1 MNNRIL
7 SVEILNAPHFYTLYA
22 DGHEDT
28 MIEKPNGVELL
39 YPPHAVLFL
48 YYTFP
53 AHRRVYC
60 VRNSETGKSSLP
72 GLSMPVSILFKQY
85 ASRVDKTKR
94 AVSYLR
100 NTILIIHIHYL
111 IRFIHDLEYTCSQKA
126 SYRMKRLIHYFK
138 GVFLMDVLLTP
149 DVISRLDIA
158 SVSIHS
164 TNTIQPSVVFAFSK
178 SHISFI
184 SKEKPDQFI
193 DPTFVKITTRLDSF
207 SLPVSYETTMQ
218 TKTRHWIFTF
228 SYSPDTIE
236 PPLHDTWMT
245 LLDITHVQRLRA
257 DVRVSASKKN
267 IDALRMNP
275 MATEVFFMK
284 QNWIVLYRIFLFQ
297 EHDCYALKT
306 T

>member
-1 MNNRIL
+1 
-7 SVEILNAPHFYTLYA
+7 
-22 DGHEDT
+22 
-28 MIEKPNGVELL
+28 
-39 YPPHAVLFL
+39 
-48 YYTFP
+48 
-53 AHRRVYC
+53 
-60 VRNSETGKSSLP
+60 
-72 GLSMPVSILFKQY
+72 
-85 ASRVDKTKR
+85 
-94 AVSYLR
+94 
-100 NTILIIHIHYL
+100 
-111 IRFIHDLEYTCSQKA
+111 
-126 SYRMKRLIHYFK
+126 MKRLIHYFK

-149 DVISRLDIA
+149 DVISRLDIT

-275 MATEVFFMK
+275 MATEVFFHETKLDCSIQNISFSGARLLCIENNLIEGDDKLVLKIPFTSPSEIATLRAVVLRK
-284 QNWIVLYRIFLFQ
+284 QIIDIAGTSCVDIAVRFFEPIDLVLRSRLADYFQ
-297 EHDCYALKT
+297 KQSIEN
-306 T
+306 